1 MIRGPKRYRSIYTS
15 RRRRT
20 GGAFKWVVGLVLL
33 AALFFVGYSILPV
46 LDSLVKNG
54 GRPPVSSSSGSKSSS
69 KPGGSSSRAP
79 SSSSQASS
87 APAVAA
93 SIRGIVL
100 PKSCLSDTAGLNNF
114 ISQARAAGVNL
125 AVIDLKAE
133 NGVVNYASK
142 LTELQGT
149 GIIAPG
155 APDASVA
162 AKALTAAGITPAAR
176 IAAFQ
181 DPLAPS
187 AMRGTGVMYAGD
199 HSINW
204 LDPTNT
210 RWLNPYNAAART
222 YIEDL
227 AAEAVSLGYK
237 DIFVDGVTFPT
248 SGSPDKSGYFGDNL
262 ASKEQCLDSFTQELK
277 TRVNAAGGKLAV
289 VTTGAAAAGQAAANL
304 GQTQDIFSYS
314 GDFLSPNFCPAFLPQ
329 TGLLVGSTTLAA
341 PAGDPVAA
349 VTALAGYLKAQDS
362 AKLGMALPFIQAYSD
377 SSHVYTAADVK
388 AEIAALRSAGIGG
401 YVLYS
406 PTGTYDYSA
415 LK

>member
-1 MIRGPKRYRSIYTS
+1 MNRGPKRYRSIYTS

-20 GGAFKWVVGLVLL
+20 GGAFKWAVGLVLL
-33 AALFFVGYSILPV
+33 AAVFFVGYSILPV

-54 GRPPVSSSSGSKSSS
+54 GGPSVSSSSGPQSSS
-69 KPGGSSSRAP
+69 KPGSSSRA

-87 APAVAA
+87 VPAVAA
-93 SIRGIVL
+93 SIRGVTL
-100 PKSCLSDTAGLNNF
+100 PKSCLSDSAQLNNF
-114 ISQARAAGVNL
+114 IAQAKAAGVNL

-142 LTELQGT
+142 LAELQGT

-155 APDASVA
+155 APDASAA
-162 AKALTAAGITPAAR
+162 AKALAAAGITPAAR
-176 IAAFQ
+176 IVAFQ

-187 AMRGTGVMYAGD
+187 AMRGAGVMYAGD

-204 LDPTNT
+204 LDPSNT

-262 ASKEQCLDSFTQELK
+262 VSKEQCLDSFTQELK
-277 TRVNAAGGKLAV
+277 ARVNAAGGKLAV
-289 VTTGAAAAGQAAANL
+289 VTTGAAAVGQAAANL
-304 GQTQDIFSYS
+304 GQSQDIFSYS
-314 GDFLSPNFCPAFLPQ
+314 GDFLSPNLCPAFLPR
-329 TGLLVGSTTLAA
+329 TGLLVGSATLAA
-341 PAGDPVAA
+341 PASDPVST
-349 VTALAGYLKAQDS
+349 VTALANYLKAQDS

-377 SSHVYTAADVK
+377 GTHAYTAADVK
-388 AEIAALRSAGIGG
+388 AEIAALQSAGIGG
-401 YVLYS
+401 YVLYN